1 MFAPGSRYGQVPTAI
16 YVDRVGVQ
24 HPYVLL
30 RPFPPAAPA
39 RQLYDLQDGERL
51 DLIANMFFADPLQF
65 WRLCDANDELRPE
78 DLERPGERI
87 RIPLVVG

>member
-16 YVDRVGVQ
+16 YVDRSGVQ
-24 HPYVLL
+24 H
-30 RPFPPAAPA
+30 PPAAPA